1 MAPAL
6 RRPAVQIV
14 IAVAIV
20 AVVVAY
26 WRARR
31 PATDPMLRVFVVT
44 AILPIAMI
52 LSLTLGSSPFSVQPR
67 HLGFAAPGVVALMAL
82 VADRFPWPPMGRLL
96 GASMLLFGILC
107 VVGFQRNNRRTTD
120 WEAAA
125 RFVSTHETPGEVVF
139 VFEPDA
145 VLPFQYYYR
154 GTRPV
159 FGLPVDRLGNVFSVE
174 RHAIHS
180 VEQVAARVRAK
191 TGSSG
196 EFWVVAREPRPV
208 WGRALLDEYL
218 RRHAMLV
225 VRGPQGGIDVGRYRL
240 VSSSPLAPAR
250 AVPRP
255 VVPDVQAGA
264 GVGR

>member
-1 MAPAL
+1 
-6 RRPAVQIV
+6 VQ
-14 IAVAIV
+14 VAIV
-20 AVVVAY
+20 VVIVAIVVGY

-31 PATDPMLRVFVVT
+31 PTGDPMLRVFVVT

-52 LSLTLGSSPFSVQPR
+52 LSLTLGSSPYSVQPR
-67 HLGFAAPGVVALMAL
+67 HLGFAAPGVLALMAL
-82 VADRFPWPPMGRLL
+82 VADRFPWPRVGRVI
-96 GASMLLFGILC
+96 GVSMLLFGVLC
-107 VVGFQRNNRRTTD
+107 VVGFQRNNRRATD

-125 RFVSTHETPGEVVF
+125 RFVSSRETPGDVIF

-154 GTRPV
+154 GSRPV
-159 FGLPVDRLGNVFSVE
+159 FGLPVDRLGNEFSIE
-174 RHAIHS
+174 KHAIHS

-191 TGSSG
+191 TGANG
-196 EFWVVAREPRPV
+196 EFWIVAREPRPV

-218 RRHAMLV
+218 RRHAALL

-240 VSSSPLAPAR
+240 VTSSPLAPAR
-250 AVPRP
+250 DSQKPIK
-255 VVPDVQAGA
+255 PDPQAAA